1 MNLTSIKLLI
11 LDVDGVLTD
20 GRVIG
25 GAEGEPGK
33 SFCVQDGSA
42 IKRWQACGGK
52 VALLS
57 GRSERCVAL
66 RAEELGIRCVH
77 LGVGEKLAVYEA
89 ILKSTGHT
97 DAETSYVG
105 DDQPDLGPLSRCGF
119 PVAVANA
126 TPVVKRASAY
136 VTRRK
141 GGEGAVAEVIEFML
155 RRRAARLSKC
165 TDRT

>member
-1 MNLTSIKLLI
+1 MNLNAIKLLI

-33 SFCVQDGSA
+33 GFWVQDGSA
-42 IKRWQACGGK
+42 IKRWQASGGT

-57 GRSERCVAL
+57 GRSERCVAI

-77 LGVGEKLAVYEA
+77 LGVEEKLASYEA

-105 DDQPDLGPLSRCGF
+105 DDQPDLGPLSRCAF

-126 TPVVKRASAY
+126 TPDVKRASAY
-136 VTRRK
+136 VTRRT
-141 GGEGAVAEVIEFML
+141 GGFGAVAEVVEFIL
-155 RRRAARLSKC
+155 RRRASGSPSPA
-165 TDRT
+165 DRA

>member
-1 MNLTSIKLLI
+1 MNLTPIKLLI

-20 GRVIG
+20 GRLIG

-33 SFCVQDGSA
+33 GFYVQDGSA
-42 IKRWQACGGK
+42 IKRWQASGGT

-57 GRSERCVAL
+57 GRSERCVAN
-66 RAEELGIRCVH
+66 RAEELGIKCVH
-77 LGVGEKLAVYEA
+77 LGVETKLAAYEA

-105 DDQPDLGPLSRCGF
+105 DDHPDLGPLSRCAF

-141 GGEGAVAEVIEFML
+141 GGDGAVAEVIEFIL
-155 RRRAARLSKC
+155 RRRSSGSPKRR
-165 TDRT
+165 DRT